1 MVQVGYLS
9 ASIKSV
15 EDAQV
20 GDTITTARQGA
31 TEALPGYSKAKPMVF
46 AGEGK
51 EEEQGKGGGGGG
63 GGEGEEVV
71 GRGEWAGSGVRVT
84 GETRS
89 GTGLLKAQGLE

>member
-46 AGEGK
+46 AGEGR
-51 EEEQGKGGGGGG
+51 EEEEGWR
-63 GGEGEEVV
+63 GEG
-71 GRGEWAGSGVRVT
+71 AGSEVRVT
-84 GETRS
+84 AETRS
-89 GTGLLKAQGLE
+89 GTGLLSAQLE